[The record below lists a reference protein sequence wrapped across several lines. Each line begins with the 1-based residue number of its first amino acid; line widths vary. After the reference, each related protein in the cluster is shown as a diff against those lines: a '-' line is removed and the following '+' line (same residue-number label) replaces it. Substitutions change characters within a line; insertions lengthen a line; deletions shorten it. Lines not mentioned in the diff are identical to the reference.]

1 MRTYKNARRAL
12 QRRVQAKRRRR
23 SELAKLPFKRKI
35 AIVVKMQE
43 IENGIRRS
51 QGRPERPVWPL

>member
-12 QRRVQAKRRRR
+12 QRQVQAKRRRR
-23 SELAKLPFKRKI
+23 CELAKLPFERKI
-35 AIVVKMQE
+35 AIVVKMQG
-43 IENGIRRS
+43 IENSIRRS